1 MASEHD
7 KPMEPRK
14 GLSALGLAAGAL
26 AVVALLGVAG
36 LIVVYSGAYNVAAT
50 EDHTSFVRWA
60 FDTTFHSSVERRAPE
75 PKEPAAITQEALAAG
90 AKDYRSMCEHCHAG
104 PGAERASWA
113 SGMRPRPP
121 HLAEAAARWK
131 LSEVF
136 WIAKHGVRMTGM
148 PAFGPTHDDRTLWS
162 IAAFVKQLPAM
173 TPEEYAALGEAGGQ
187 ESSAGATSARNHPKA
202 RP

>member
-1 MASEHD
+1 M
-7 KPMEPRK
+7 
-14 GLSALGLAAGAL
+14 AAGVL
-26 AVVALLGVAG
+26 AVVVLLGAAG

-50 EDHTSFVRWA
+50 EDHTSFFRWA
-60 FDTTFHSSVERRAPE
+60 FDTTFHKSVEHRAQE
-75 PKEPAAITQEALAAG
+75 PKEPVAITQELLTAG
-90 AKDYRSMCEHCHAG
+90 AKDYKSMCQHCHAG

-121 HLAEAAARWK
+121 HLAEAAAHWK

-148 PAFGPTHDDRTLWS
+148 PAFGPTHDDHTLWG
-162 IAAFVKQLPAM
+162 IAALVKRLPAM
-173 TPEEYAALGEAGGQ
+173 TPEEYAALGDAAGHEGPAVGA
-187 ESSAGATSARNHPKA
+187 SASGHRKS